1 MSHVAVGQFM
11 TSLDMNG
18 ISLSLSACGKDQ
30 NNPLAGKCG
39 APAWPELNPV
49 VRDDFLIA
57 VDLPEDEKFEGP
69 KLS

>member
-1 MSHVAVGQFM
+1 M

-18 ISLSLSACGKDQ
+18 ISLSLSACGKEQ

-57 VDLPEDEKFEGP
+57 VDLPED
-69 KLS
+69 

>member
-30 NNPLAGKCG
+30 NNPLIGKCG
-39 APAWPELNPV
+39 APAWPVLSPV

-57 VDLPEDEKFEGP
+57 LDLPED
-69 KLS
+69 